1 MALSRLFFYAGGK
14 EGDSMIPD
22 MKRIEKEI
30 QTRSGSPIKEKI
42 DPQAKH
48 NEAAWRK
55 YFPDFYE
62 WVVE

>member
-1 MALSRLFFYAGGK
+1 MV
-14 EGDSMIPD
+14 PD

-30 QTRSGSPIKEKI
+30 KERSSSPIKEKI
-42 DPQAKH
+42 DPDAQH

-62 WVVE
+62 WTVE